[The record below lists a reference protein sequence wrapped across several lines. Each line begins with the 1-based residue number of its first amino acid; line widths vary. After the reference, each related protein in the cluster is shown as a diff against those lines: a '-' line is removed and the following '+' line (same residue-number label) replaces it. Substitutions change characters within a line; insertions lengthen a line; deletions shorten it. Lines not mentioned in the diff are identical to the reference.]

1 MSLLL
6 DHLPS
11 IVWIGSRA
19 VKVNTDFRY
28 CILFEQLCLDRTI
41 SPDAKAE
48 RILRLMFPDAETLP
62 LDEPQQVFDALLGFY
77 RGGERPL
84 NQRQIIERKRA
95 EQRQNGDADTPE
107 EHKVYDYE
115 CDDELIYAA
124 FLQQYGIDLVDT
136 KYLHW
141 WKFRA
146 LFSALTEQTKFMQVI
161 GYRTAKITSSMSAAE
176 KARLRKL
183 KDLYALPIP
192 MDEVEKTEAISS
204 ALRSGNAAAI
214 MRMIEEEYDQGT

>member
-11 IVWIGSRA
+11 IVWIGDHA
-19 VKVNTDFRY
+19 VKVNADFRY
-28 CILFEQLCLDRTI
+28 CILFEQLCLDRSI

-48 RILRLMFPDAETLP
+48 RILRLMFPDTETLP

-95 EQRQNGDADTPE
+95 EQRQNGDTDTPE
-107 EHKVYDYE
+107 ERKVYDYE
-115 CDDELIYAA
+115 YDDELIYAA
-124 FLQQYGIDLVDT
+124 FLQQYGIDLVET
-136 KYLHW
+136 KFLHW

-146 LFSALTEQTKFMQVI
+146 LFSGLTEQTKFMQVI
-161 GYRTAKITSSMSAAE
+161 GYRTAKITSNMSASE

-214 MRMIEEEYDQGT
+214 MQMIQEENR